1 MYELIIRVQYIN
13 RWLVTKQYQLLM
25 CLVTIKIYDNQ
36 VCQMFMVYF
45 TVLRFYLK
53 YL

>member
-13 RWLVTKQYQLLM
+13 RWHVTKQYQLLM
-25 CLVTIKIYDNQ
+25 CLVTINNYNNQ

-45 TVLRFYLK
+45 MVLRFSLK